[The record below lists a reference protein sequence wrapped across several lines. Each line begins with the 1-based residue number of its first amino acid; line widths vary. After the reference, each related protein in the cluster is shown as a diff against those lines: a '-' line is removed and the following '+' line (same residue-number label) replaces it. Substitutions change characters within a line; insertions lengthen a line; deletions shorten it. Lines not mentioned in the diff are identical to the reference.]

1 MNRKLSLTLA
11 AAVAGLAGLGAV
23 ASLQRSVEA
32 STSLA
37 DIVVDTAGRFQP
49 IEGWEVT
56 VRGWDINKI
65 EDRFDPSFAENMDEV
80 ADVLVNQAGVNRLRL
95 ELGTNAESP
104 VDHWTPFERGEV
116 THTVW
121 QAQMYDNHNDNK
133 DPFVVDP
140 DGFQWAALDYK
151 VEKVVLPV
159 RAALA
164 ARGEKLFLNLCVVDF
179 AKGSLGSLDV
189 AVKPEEYAELVV
201 AAFDHLKSKYGLTP
215 DALEIT
221 LEPENAGTWK
231 AERFGPA
238 IKAVSKRL
246 AAKGYD
252 PQIIAP
258 STTRASNAIP
268 YFNTASRS
276 GARIDVLAYHSYDR
290 PGDDIRREIA
300 RTAAA
305 AGVKTAMLEHLRADV
320 NEFYRDMTLA
330 NVSSWQQWAIGH
342 FKDDGKYLLVADLTK
357 PKGKRVRLGT
367 RTRFLAQVWR
377 HARIGDVR
385 VAATTANPALK
396 PLAFSKA
403 DGGMALSVIVDA
415 ASEFSISGLPP
426 GDYEIERTTAKELG
440 VKAGTVKVARD
451 GRASLAMPSPGVITI
466 SRILPR

>member
-1 MNRKLSLTLA
+1 MNRKACFTLA
-11 AAVAGLAGLGAV
+11 AVAAGLASLGAV
-23 ASLQRSVEA
+23 VSLPRSVEA
-32 STSLA
+32 STAPA
-37 DIVVDTAGRFQP
+37 DIDVDTTKRFQP
-49 IEGWEVT
+49 MEGWEVT

-80 ADVLVNQAGVNRLRL
+80 ADVLVDRAGVNRLRL

-121 QAQMYDNHNDNK
+121 QAQMYENHNDNK
-133 DPFVVDP
+133 NPFVVDP
-140 DGFQWAALDYK
+140 AGFQWSALDYK
-151 VEKVVLPV
+151 VEKIVLPV

-179 AKGSLGSLDV
+179 AKGGLGSLDV

-201 AAFDHLKSKYGLTP
+201 AAFDHLKSKYALTP

-246 AAKGYD
+246 AAKGFA

-258 STTRASNAIP
+258 STTRASNAVP
-268 YFNTASRS
+268 YFNTALRS
-276 GARIDVLAYHSYDR
+276 GAKIDVLAYHSYDR
-290 PGDDIRREIA
+290 PGDDIRREIG

-320 NEFYRDMTLA
+320 NEFYRDMTIA
-330 NVSSWQQWAIGH
+330 NVSSWQQWAIAH
-342 FKDDGKYLLVADLTK
+342 FKDDGKYLLVADLAK

-367 RTRFLAQVWR
+367 RTRMLAQVWR
-377 HARIGDVR
+377 HARIDDVR
-385 VAATTANPALK
+385 IGAASADPALK
-396 PLAFSKA
+396 PLAFLRP
-403 DGGMALSVIVDA
+403 DGGVALSVIVDRPA
-415 ASEFSISGLPP
+415 EFTVGGLPA
-426 GDYEIERTTAKELG
+426 GVYEIERTTPQKPGES
-440 VKAGTVKVARD
+440 AGTATVGDD
-451 GRASLAMPSPGVITI
+451 GRAALSMQSPGVLTI
-466 SRILPR
+466 YARSRR